1 MKQQTLL
8 CLKGHPGTG
17 KSTLANSLSRH
28 LRWPLID
35 KDDVKDHTWDLA
47 NGNELSYA
55 VMWQIVETQLRNGLS
70 VVVDSPLARP
80 QLYEAA
86 KSIALRHKVRLLVV
100 QTTVDPAIW
109 QQRLDSRRSSPSK
122 HKPNNWADM
131 EKQLAIY
138 NGVFDYPIAP
148 EDLLVVNTGQP
159 IATLLAQIE
168 QRLNGTRNS

>member
-1 MKQQTLL
+1 M
-8 CLKGHPGTG
+8 
-17 KSTLANSLSRH
+17 
-28 LRWPLID
+28 
-35 KDDVKDHTWDLA
+35 
-47 NGNELSYA
+47 
-55 VMWQIVETQLRNGLS
+55 
-70 VVVDSPLARP
+70 VDSPLARP

-168 QRLNGTRNS
+168 QRLNGMCNS

>member
-55 VMWQIVETQLRNGLS
+55 VMWQI
-70 VVVDSPLARP
+70 
-80 QLYEAA
+80 YEAA

-168 QRLNGTRNS
+168 QRLNSIRNS

>member
-1 MKQQTLL
+1 MNQQTLL

-17 KSTLANSLSRH
+17 KSTLAQSLSRKLH
-28 LRWPLID
+28 WTLID

-55 VMWQIVETQLRNGLS
+55 IMWQIVETQLRNGLS

-80 QLYEAA
+80 HLYEMAKKIAA
-86 KSIALRHKVRLLVV
+86 RHRVRLLIV
-100 QTTVDPAIW
+100 QTAIDVVTW
-109 QQRLDSRRSSPSK
+109 QQRLDKRRANPSK

-148 EDLLVVNTGQP
+148 EHLLIVDSNQP
-159 IATLLAQIE
+159 ITILLDEIE
-168 QRLNGTRNS
+168 QRLQEARNL